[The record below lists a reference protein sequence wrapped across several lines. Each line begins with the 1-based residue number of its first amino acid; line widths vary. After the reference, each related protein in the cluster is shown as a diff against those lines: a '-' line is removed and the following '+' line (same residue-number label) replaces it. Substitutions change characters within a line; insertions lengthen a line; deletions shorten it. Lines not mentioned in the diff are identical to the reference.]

1 MSWYKSLPVKAKLLT
16 AFILIILL
24 TCVISGV
31 SIYGSLEQQKMAREV
46 DQELNKEY
54 AIIQRTI
61 GDVSL
66 FRSKVFEFNTSLLN
80 FTPENIDCVQSI
92 IDRINEDLKLL
103 RSSTNPTN
111 AEVVK
116 LGVATFISAYKD
128 RMYPFLDKGYS
139 VDSRKVFNEEV
150 YPGIDGTETML
161 NQMSVSGLK
170 NLNKQVSS
178 LNTNNPI
185 YITLTVTIIAVVIAI
200 ALAVLLSDTFVKAL
214 KYAAK
219 NANQLAKGD
228 LSVKIQTDRTDEF
241 GILIKSLENMRVNL
255 NDSIRTV
262 RNVSNDVID
271 SISAI
276 KEDTNAIGQSS
287 STAKDRTMTVAAASD
302 EMVSTTGDIA
312 RNCETAASKASGTN
326 EMTQNGTRT
335 VDEVIEKIHNQVAKS
350 KQDADQVQTLADQAQ
365 KVGTIVET
373 IDDIAN
379 QTNLLALNAAIEA
392 ARAGE
397 AGKGF
402 AVVADEVR
410 ALASRTTKSTHE
422 ITKMV
427 NQIQTDAKVA
437 NDAMGTSVTNMDSLA
452 SDTSKIKALLHDI
465 SSKVG
470 DVTGQI
476 GQIATSAEEQTTATS
491 EISQNMQEIT
501 KSSEGLA
508 QQVSLIIDQV
518 NGSMDKLGQLQDLV
532 TRFKY
537 E

>member
-31 SIYGSLEQQKMAREV
+31 SVYGSLEQQKIAKEV
-46 DQELNKEY
+46 DHELNKEY
-54 AIIQRTI
+54 GIIQRTMADI
-61 GDVSL
+61 SR

-80 FTPENIDCVQSI
+80 FTPENADSAQAI
-92 IDRINEDLKLL
+92 IDRINEDLTLL
-103 RSSTNPTN
+103 HSSTNHAN
-111 AEVVK
+111 VEVIKV
-116 LGVATFISAYKD
+116 GTATFISAYKD

-150 YPGIDGTETML
+150 YPGIDSTEAML
-161 NQMSVSGLK
+161 TQMSASELN
-170 NLNKQVSS
+170 NLNSHVST
-178 LNTNNPI
+178 LNSNKAI
-185 YITLTVTIIAVVIAI
+185 YFTLTVTVIAVVIAI
-200 ALAVLLSDTFVKAL
+200 VLAVLLSDAFVKAL

-219 NANQLAKGD
+219 NANLLAKGD

-241 GILIKSLENMRVNL
+241 GILLHSLENMRVNL
-255 NDSIRTV
+255 NDSIKTV
-262 RNVSNDVID
+262 HNVSNDVID

-276 KEDTNAIGQSS
+276 KEDTNVIGQSS

-312 RNCETAASKASGTN
+312 KNCETAASKANGTN
-326 EMTQNGTRT
+326 EITQNGTKT

-350 KQDADQVQTLADQAQ
+350 KQDAEQVQTLVDQAQ

-410 ALASRTTKSTHE
+410 ALASRTTKSTQE

-452 SDTSKIKALLHDI
+452 SDTSNIKVLLHDI

-476 GQIATSAEEQTTATS
+476 SQIATAAEEQTTATS

-508 QQVSLIIDQV
+508 NQVSQIIDQV
-518 NGSMDKLGQLQDLV
+518 NGSIDKLGQLQELV

>member
-31 SIYGSLEQQKMAREV
+31 SVYGSLEQQKIAKEV
-46 DQELNKEY
+46 DHELNKEY
-54 AIIQRTI
+54 GIIQRTMADI
-61 GDVSL
+61 SR

-80 FTPENIDCVQSI
+80 FTPENADSAQAI
-92 IDRINEDLKLL
+92 IDRINEDLTLL
-103 RSSTNPTN
+103 HSSTNPAN
-111 AEVVK
+111 VEVIKV
-116 LGVATFISAYKD
+116 GAATFISAYKD

-150 YPGIDGTETML
+150 YPGIDSTEAML
-161 NQMSVSGLK
+161 TQMSASELS
-170 NLNKQVSS
+170 NLNSQVST
-178 LNTNNPI
+178 LNSNKAI
-185 YITLTVTIIAVVIAI
+185 YFTLTVTVIAVVIAI
-200 ALAVLLSDTFVKAL
+200 VLAVLLSDAFVKTL

-219 NANQLAKGD
+219 NANLLAKGD

-241 GILIKSLENMRVNL
+241 GILIQSLENMRVNL
-255 NDSIRTV
+255 NDSIKTV
-262 RNVSNDVID
+262 HNVSNDVID

-276 KEDTNAIGQSS
+276 KEDTNVIGQSS

-312 RNCETAASKASGTN
+312 KNCETAASKANGTN
-326 EMTQNGTRT
+326 EITQNGTKT
-335 VDEVIEKIHNQVAKS
+335 V
-350 KQDADQVQTLADQAQ
+350 
-365 KVGTIVET
+365 
-373 IDDIAN
+373 
-379 QTNLLALNAAIEA
+379 
-392 ARAGE
+392 
-397 AGKGF
+397 
-402 AVVADEVR
+402 DEVR
-410 ALASRTTKSTHE
+410 ALASRTTKSTQE

-452 SDTSKIKALLHDI
+452 SDTSNIKVLLHDI

-476 GQIATSAEEQTTATS
+476 SQIATAAEEQTTATS

-508 QQVSLIIDQV
+508 NQVSQIIDQL
-518 NGSMDKLGQLQDLV
+518 NGSIDKLGQLQELV